1 MKGEYYQKVAF
12 IGLRNPDGTMT
23 FNVPLYVKI
32 TEVDKNGVP
41 ESQRDLMTQISEIMI
56 KRYEK
61 QISAYFTSLK
71 KGEDEN
77 ETSIVS
83 DGV

>member
-1 MKGEYYQKVAF
+1 MKGEYFQKVAF

-23 FNVPLYVKI
+23 LNVPLYVKI
-32 TEVDKNGVP
+32 TELNKNGVP
-41 ESQRDLMTQISEIMI
+41 ESQQELMDEISEIMI

-61 QISAYFTSLK
+61 QINAYFTSLK
-71 KGEDEN
+71 KGADEN
-77 ETSIVS
+77 ETGIVS